1 MIVAHT
7 TSAEGTRGL
16 AAALAGVVRGG
27 DLLVLGGDL
36 GAGKTTFTQGFAR
49 ALGVDTPVTSP
60 TFTLHNLYRGRL
72 DVHHLDVYRIGDL
85 TEAVDLALEELL
97 DSGAVTVVEWG
108 ATIREAF
115 GVDELEVTLELGPG
129 DDDRVVTV
137 RPQGARWA
145 DRLGDLADALRPWT
159 TDGAPSC

>member
-1 MIVAHT
+1 MIVVRT
-7 TSAEGTRGL
+7 TSAASTQAF

-97 DSGAVTVVEWG
+97 DSDAVTVVEWG

-129 DDDRVVTV
+129 DDDRVIGV
-137 RPQGARWA
+137 RPRGTRWA
-145 DRLGDLADALRPWT
+145 DRVGDLVAALEPWT
-159 TDGAPSC
+159 ADGGSSC

>member
-1 MIVAHT
+1 MIVART
-7 TSAEGTRGL
+7 ASAEGTRAL
-16 AAALAGVVRGG
+16 AAALAGIVRGG

-36 GAGKTTFTQGFAR
+36 GAGKTTFTQGFAA
-49 ALGVDTPVTSP
+49 ALGVDAPVTSP

-72 DVHHLDVYRIGDL
+72 DVHHLDVYRVGDIA
-85 TEAVDLALEELL
+85 EATDLALEELL

-137 RPQGARWA
+137 RGHGSRWD
-145 DRLGDLADALRPWT
+145 DRLGEVVDALRPWT
-159 TDGAPSC
+159 TGGVAPC